1 MTNQCSDHKCQQIGV
16 PSSCSWGR
24 LTTSARIKEGVMGAL
39 FKYALSNIR
48 RPLLH
53 PKFPTSQGES
63 STYVDLQ
70 TQFRNKGPSSS
81 EEDNLGDSYTTASA
95 GSRGSAHMNIV
106 PKGTQPE
113 SRNLHHQSQNPV
125 TNRHDLPDHIDN
137 VRCLPTAKPA
147 RAISIK
153 CARFWGTWLALWTE
167 PSRAMSKYDKGG
179 AFGDGP
185 GSPSGKLENRHN
197 RKWLPSRVSPVIK
210 EKNGTKKKWEHF
222 LPITNLTSLSKR
234 GGLTTSQGRWFKGK
248 RNWKNLRASKW
259 PSVGKGGEI
268 IMKFPPV

>member
-1 MTNQCSDHKCQQIGV
+1 MAHFKDAQSRTKEKSNSSMSSTFLHHICSSHSTIWFLYLQVTLSSERSWLFPWIMTNQCSDLKCQQIGV

-70 TQFRNKGPSSS
+70 TQFRNRGPSSS

-95 GSRGSAHMNIV
+95 GSRGSAHMYIV

-153 CARFWGTWLALWTE
+153 CARFWGT
-167 PSRAMSKYDKGG
+167 
-179 AFGDGP
+179 
-185 GSPSGKLENRHN
+185 
-197 RKWLPSRVSPVIK
+197 
-210 EKNGTKKKWEHF
+210 
-222 LPITNLTSLSKR
+222 
-234 GGLTTSQGRWFKGK
+234 
-248 RNWKNLRASKW
+248 
-259 PSVGKGGEI
+259 
-268 IMKFPPV
+268 

>member
-81 EEDNLGDSYTTASA
+81 EEDNLGDSNTTASA

-125 TNRHDLPDHIDN
+125 
-137 VRCLPTAKPA
+137 AKQA
-147 RAISIK
+147 
-153 CARFWGTWLALWTE
+153 
-167 PSRAMSKYDKGG
+167 
-179 AFGDGP
+179 
-185 GSPSGKLENRHN
+185 
-197 RKWLPSRVSPVIK
+197 
-210 EKNGTKKKWEHF
+210 
-222 LPITNLTSLSKR
+222 
-234 GGLTTSQGRWFKGK
+234 
-248 RNWKNLRASKW
+248 
-259 PSVGKGGEI
+259 
-268 IMKFPPV
+268 

>member
-39 FKYALSNIR
+39 VKYALSNIR

-125 TNRHDLPDHIDN
+125 
-137 VRCLPTAKPA
+137 AKQAWFAWPHRQCPLSAHRKA
-147 RAISIK
+147 RQSHLNK
-153 CARFWGTWLALWTE
+153 MR
-167 PSRAMSKYDKGG
+167 P
-179 AFGDGP
+179 
-185 GSPSGKLENRHN
+185 
-197 RKWLPSRVSPVIK
+197 
-210 EKNGTKKKWEHF
+210 F
-222 LPITNLTSLSKR
+222 LGNLTSPMNWALPSHEQIW
-234 GGLTTSQGRWFKGK
+234 QGRGLW
-248 RNWKNLRASKW
+248 RWARIALW
-259 PSVGKGGEI
+259 
-268 IMKFPPV
+268 